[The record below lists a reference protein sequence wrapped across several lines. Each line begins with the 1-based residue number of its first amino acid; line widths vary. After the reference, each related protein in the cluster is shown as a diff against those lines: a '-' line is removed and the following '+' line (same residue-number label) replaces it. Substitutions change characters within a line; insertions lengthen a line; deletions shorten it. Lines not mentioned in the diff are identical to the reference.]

1 MSIHTQFHGKEI
13 MIGWGRAGN
22 EILERDFP
30 FSGIKNNSEIYSW
43 LSQKPAH
50 C

>member
-1 MSIHTQFHGKEI
+1 
-13 MIGWGRAGN
+13 MIGWGRADN

-30 FSGIKNNSEIYSW
+30 FSGIYIYIKKKNNSGIYSW